1 MQEKLKAYVQV
12 SGIWGFDLHM
22 TKIKIE
28 KGKMALDVDIMT
40 NANEENDPA
49 SAHLEFCFMNRKKIG
64 IWFYGNNVF
73 LFLCY
78 FLFIQWPLAHLQ

>member
-28 KGKMALDVDIMT
+28 KGKMPMKQMT
-40 NANEENDPA
+40 QQVLTL
-49 SAHLEFCFMNRKKIG
+49 SFVSWTVRKLEFGSMVIMSSSFFAIS
-64 IWFYGNNVF
+64 F
-73 LFLCY
+73 LFSGLLRTCSDNY
-78 FLFIQWPLAHLQ
+78 